1 MTELPDIK
9 RFRNIDDLIAF
20 RELLFKEGVLDPD
33 KKKIRVCC
41 GTACNAT
48 GSKEVVRAF
57 ESEISKMGLDVE
69 IVKTGCQGLCQKGP
83 VMKAD
88 PYGYFY
94 QKVKACH
101 VEEVLYTT
109 YVSESPV
116 RKLLYRDAFFEKPV
130 EAMEDVAF
138 YRKQMRIA
146 LRNNGKIDPTKI
158 HHYIAVGGYGAAEK
172 MFSSM
177 SPDRVI
183 DEVKKANLRGRGG
196 AGFPAGVKWA
206 HSKKAPGD
214 IKMVI
219 ANGDEG
225 DPGAFMDR
233 SIMEGDPHSLLEGM
247 LICAYAINAH
257 HGFIYVRHEY
267 PLAVKNLNIA
277 IKQAEEAG
285 LSGKNILG
293 TGFDFTVHIRE
304 GAGAFVCGEA
314 TALVA
319 SLEGKR
325 GFPHA
330 RPPRVSEPG
339 GGPWGY
345 PSNLNNVETYACI
358 PPIIDNG
365 ADWFHGIG
373 TENSPGTK
381 VFALTGK
388 VKNTG
393 LVEVP
398 MGITLREIVF
408 EIGGGIMGNRKFKA
422 IQTGGPSGGCIP
434 EQYLDLP
441 VDFDSLSKV
450 GSIMGS
456 GGMVVMDEDNCMV
469 DIAKFFLS
477 FTQAES
483 CGKCPP
489 CRVGTYQML
498 QILEKITSGRG
509 EAGDIERLERL
520 GIMVKRGSLCGL
532 GQSAPNPVLT
542 TIKYFREEYE
552 EHIRDKYCR
561 AKVCNLGV
569 FVIDKEECILC
580 GLCKQACA
588 FDAVKETRRSFVI
601 DRDYCTRCKA
611 CYSVCP
617 VNAVKIIKGGYAR
630 LEEELKISS
639 EGLEVIE
646 RRRTMTLKDV
656 LASRPYE
663 IIKIKHNCCI
673 ADTVRVM
680 SEKNISGVF
689 VVDENDKLVS
699 IFTERDIVRCVF
711 SNIPTN
717 EPLENLIMR
726 DIITFEP
733 TTKISSAI
741 AVASRK
747 KIRHLP
753 VVEGEK
759 IIGMITYRDLV
770 AYLLPEVCYMAE
782 TMY

>member
-1 MTELPDIK
+1 MEFADIK
-9 RFRNIDDLIAF
+9 RFDNINELKAF
-20 RELLFKEGVLDPD
+20 RERRIKEGFMSPD
-33 KKKIRVCC
+33 KKRIHICC
-41 GTACNAT
+41 GTACSAT
-48 GSKEVVRAF
+48 GAKDIVKEFEKETSKRN
-57 ESEISKMGLDVE
+57 LDVDL
-69 IVKTGCQGLCQKGP
+69 VKTGCQGLCQKGP
-83 VMKAD
+83 VMKAE

-94 QKVKACH
+94 QKVKPYH
-101 VEEVLYTT
+101 VDEILSAT
-109 YVSESPV
+109 YGSDLPV
-116 RKLLYRDAFFEKPV
+116 RKLLFRSAFFEQPV
-130 EAMEDVAF
+130 ELMEDVAF
-138 YRKQMRIA
+138 YKKQMRVA
-146 LRNNGKIDPTKI
+146 LRNNGKIDPANI
-158 HHYIAVGGYGAAEK
+158 HHYIVAGGYKAAGKVFEA
-172 MFSSM
+172 M
-177 SPDRVI
+177 SPDQVI
-183 DEVKKANLRGRGG
+183 EEVKKANLRGRGG

-257 HGFIYVRHEY
+257 YGFIYVRHEY
-267 PLAVKNLNIA
+267 PLAVKNLKIA

-293 TGFDFTVHIRE
+293 TGFDFTIHIRE

-365 ADWFHGIG
+365 AEWFHGIG

-408 EIGGGIMGNRKFKA
+408 DIGGGIMGNRKFKA

-509 EAGDIERLERL
+509 EVGDIERLERL
-520 GIMVKRGSLCGL
+520 GIMIKSGSLCGL

-588 FDAVKETRRSFVI
+588 FDAVKETRRSFFI
-601 DRDYCTRCKA
+601 EHDYCKRCKA

-617 VNAVKIIKGGYAR
+617 VNAVKIIKEGYAR
-630 LEEELKISS
+630 LEEELEISS

-656 LASRPYE
+656 LESRPYE
-663 IIKIKHNCCI
+663 IIKIKNNCCI

-680 SEKNISGVF
+680 SEKNVSGVF
-689 VVDENDKLVS
+689 VVDENDKLIS

-726 DIITFEP
+726 DITTFEP

>member
-1 MTELPDIK
+1 MEFADIK
-9 RFRNIDDLIAF
+9 RFENINELKAF
-20 RELLFKEGVLDPD
+20 RDRLLKEGFMSPD
-33 KKKIRVCC
+33 KKRMHVCC
-41 GTACNAT
+41 GTACSAMGAKDIVKEFEKET
-48 GSKEVVRAF
+48 SKRN
-57 ESEISKMGLDVE
+57 LD
-69 IVKTGCQGLCQKGP
+69 IDMVKTGCQGLCQKGP
-83 VMKAD
+83 VMKAE
-88 PYGYFY
+88 PYGFFY
-94 QKVKACH
+94 QKVKPYH
-101 VEEVLYTT
+101 VDEILSTT
-109 YVSESPV
+109 YSSDLPV
-116 RKLLYRDAFFEKPV
+116 RKLLFRSAFFEQPV
-130 EAMEDVAF
+130 ELMEDVAF
-138 YRKQMRIA
+138 YKKQMRVA
-146 LRNNGKIDPTKI
+146 LRNNGKIDPANI
-158 HHYIAVGGYGAAEK
+158 HHYIVAGGYKAAGKVFEA
-172 MFSSM
+172 M
-177 SPDRVI
+177 SPDQVI
-183 DEVKKANLRGRGG
+183 EEVKKANLRGRGG

-206 HSKKAPGD
+206 HAKKAPGN

-285 LSGKNILG
+285 LSGRNILG

-345 PSNLNNVETYACI
+345 PSNLNNVETFVCI

-509 EAGDIERLERL
+509 EVGDIERLERL

-588 FDAVKETRRSFVI
+588 FDAIKETRRSFFI
-601 DRDYCTRCKA
+601 ERDYCKKCKA

-617 VNAVKIIKGGYAR
+617 VNAVKIIKEGYAR

-656 LASRPYE
+656 LESRPYE

-680 SEKNISGVF
+680 SEKNVSGVF

-726 DIITFEP
+726 DITTFEP

-753 VVEGEK
+753 VVDGEK

>member
-1 MTELPDIK
+1 MEFADIK
-9 RFRNIDDLIAF
+9 RFDNISELKEF
-20 RELLFKEGVLDPD
+20 RESRSIKGFLSPD
-33 KKKIRVCC
+33 KKRIHICC
-41 GTACNAT
+41 GTACSAMGAKDIVKEFAKET
-48 GSKEVVRAF
+48 SKRN
-57 ESEISKMGLDVE
+57 LD
-69 IVKTGCQGLCQKGP
+69 IDMVKTGCQGLCQKGP
-83 VMKAD
+83 VMIAE

-94 QKVKACH
+94 QKVKPYH
-101 VEEVLYTT
+101 VDEILSAT
-109 YVSESPV
+109 YGSELPV
-116 RKLLYRDAFFEKPV
+116 RKLLFRSAFFEQPV
-130 EAMEDVAF
+130 ELMADVAF
-138 YRKQMRIA
+138 YKKQMRIA
-146 LRNNGKIDPTKI
+146 LRNNGKIDPANI
-158 HHYIAVGGYGAAEK
+158 HHYIAAGGYKAAEK
-172 MFSSM
+172 VFETM
-177 SPDRVI
+177 SPEQVI
-183 DEVKKANLRGRGG
+183 EEVKKANLRGRGG
-196 AGFPAGVKWA
+196 AGFPAGVKWG
-206 HSKKAPGD
+206 HSRKAPGD

-267 PLAVKNLNIA
+267 PLAVKNLYIA

-293 TGFDFTVHIRE
+293 TGFDFRVHIRE

-422 IQTGGPSGGCIP
+422 VQTGGPSGGCIP

-509 EAGDIERLERL
+509 EVGDIERLERL
-520 GIMVKRGSLCGL
+520 GTMVKRGSLCGL

-569 FVIDKEECILC
+569 FVIDKEQCILC

-588 FDAVKETRRSFVI
+588 FDAVKETRRSFFI

-617 VNAVKIIKGGYAR
+617 VNAVKIIKEGYAR

-656 LASRPYE
+656 LESRPYE

-680 SEKNISGVF
+680 SEKNVSGVF

-726 DIITFEP
+726 DITTFEP

-753 VVEGEK
+753 VVEGEI

>member
-1 MTELPDIK
+1 MEFTDIK
-9 RFRNIDDLIAF
+9 RFENINELKAF
-20 RELLFKEGVLDPD
+20 RERRLKEGFMSPD
-33 KKKIRVCC
+33 KKRIHICC
-41 GTACNAT
+41 GTACSAT
-48 GSKEVVRAF
+48 GAKDIVKEFEKETSKRN
-57 ESEISKMGLDVE
+57 LD
-69 IVKTGCQGLCQKGP
+69 IDMVKTGCQGLCQKGP
-83 VMKAD
+83 VMKAE

-94 QKVKACH
+94 QKVKPYH
-101 VEEVLYTT
+101 VDEILSAT
-109 YVSESPV
+109 YGSELPV
-116 RKLLYRDAFFEKPV
+116 RKLLFRSAFFEQPV
-130 EAMEDVAF
+130 ELMEDVAF
-138 YRKQMRIA
+138 YKKQLRVA
-146 LRNNGKIDPTKI
+146 LRNNGKIDPANI
-158 HHYIAVGGYGAAEK
+158 HHYIAAGGYKAAGKVFEA
-172 MFSSM
+172 M
-177 SPDRVI
+177 SPDQVI
-183 DEVKKANLRGRGG
+183 EEVKKANLRGRGG

-206 HSKKAPGD
+206 HAKKAPGN

-422 IQTGGPSGGCIP
+422 VQTGGPSGGCIP

-456 GGMVVMDEDNCMV
+456 GGMVVMDEDNCIV

-509 EAGDIERLERL
+509 EVGDIERLERL

-588 FDAVKETRRSFVI
+588 FDAVKETRRSFFI
-601 DRDYCTRCKA
+601 ERDYCKRCKA

-617 VNAVKIIKGGYAR
+617 VNAVKIIKEGYAR
-630 LEEELKISS
+630 LEEELNISS

-656 LASRPYE
+656 LESRPYE

-680 SEKNISGVF
+680 SEKNVSGVF

-726 DIITFEP
+726 DITTFEP

-741 AVASRK
+741 AVATRK